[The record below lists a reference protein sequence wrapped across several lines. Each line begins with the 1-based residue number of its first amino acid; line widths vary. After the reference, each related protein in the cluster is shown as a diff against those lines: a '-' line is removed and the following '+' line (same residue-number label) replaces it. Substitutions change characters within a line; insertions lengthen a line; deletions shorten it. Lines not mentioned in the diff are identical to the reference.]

1 LNRPGG
7 LSKQCGVRDAVLD
20 TIPPR
25 YVSVDGEVTT
35 QTPIRLSIA
44 VEALLLMVPQEFQD
58 RDGDLP

>member
-1 LNRPGG
+1 M
-7 LSKQCGVRDAVLD
+7 RDAVLD
-20 TIPPR
+20 TIPQR
-25 YVSVDGEVTT
+25 YVSVGGEVTT